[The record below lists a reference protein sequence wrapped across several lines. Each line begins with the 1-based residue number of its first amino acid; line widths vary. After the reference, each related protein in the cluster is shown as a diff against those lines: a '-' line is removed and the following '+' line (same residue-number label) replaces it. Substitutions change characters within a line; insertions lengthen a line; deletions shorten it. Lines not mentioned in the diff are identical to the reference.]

1 MVKAWLDSR
10 TPPPPE
16 RLARRL
22 GAALQPDVDVDDAD
36 AGAMVERLTLAAV
49 SILSGLEHDRSSAL
63 DLLAA
68 DALISYALEAAAE
81 DCVSFA
87 ASTDAMI
94 ARLAA
99 LAPSVGGTH

>member
-22 GAALQPDVDVDDAD
+22 EEALQSDFDAAD
-36 AGAMVERLTLAAV
+36 ARAMVDRLTLAAV
-49 SILSGLEHDRSSAL
+49 AILSGLEHDRGSAL

-68 DALISYALEAAAE
+68 DALVTYALEAAAE

-87 ASTDAMI
+87 ASAEAMI
-94 ARLAA
+94 VRLAA
-99 LAPSVGGTH
+99 LPASVGGPH

>member
-1 MVKAWLDSR
+1 L
-10 TPPPPE
+10 E
-16 RLARRL
+16 E
-22 GAALQPDVDVDDAD
+22 ALQPDIDPAD

-49 SILSGLEHDRSSAL
+49 SILSGLDRDRSSAL

-81 DCVSFA
+81 NCESFA

-94 ARLAA
+94 ERLAA
-99 LAPSVGGTH
+99 LAPSVGGTSSHDFARHRSGEP

>member
-22 GAALQPDVDVDDAD
+22 EEALQPDFDDAD

-49 SILSGLEHDRSSAL
+49 SILSGLEQDRSSAL

-99 LAPSVGGTH
+99 LTASVGGTH